1 MNNKK
6 NVGDIFQSVNRL
18 IWSCDYPKT
27 TNQKQIERYRNDIS
41 RYYDWESTNR
51 INRKNGKPT
60 KEIIIT
66 KVYNE
71 PLPAIKDNSRKSLY
85 RDCLIPLLS
94 NWNSC
99 NITQAEVLKRVGII
113 KNIST
118 ITVNHLSG
126 GCLDYRYKL
135 MNEVMEKVKSTLTYM
150 ANQPDYDIEW
160 YEGYS
165 VARHKY
171 DKKETWEYV
180 DDLSEIKQIDKVIDD
195 LRNELVGN
203 WIIDNQQETTYYYL
217 SRNKKWYE
225 DIYKPQLE
233 KALQKIGIYN
243 YNKTIVFF
251 NYNES
256 KESGNDRCD
265 NQRKFKSLIK
275 KRMSDYLLQNK
286 KPRKNQS
293 CYNPFKGMTKQ
304 QLEKIAKYHNGIFDD
319 NIKINKNIGA

>member
-1 MNNKK
+1 MNKIELGNKFK
-6 NVGDIFQSVNRL
+6 SVNQL
-18 IWSCDYPKT
+18 VWSCGYTKT
-27 TNQKQIERYRNDIS
+27 NNLNQIERYIDDIS
-41 RYYDWESTNR
+41 RYYEWELTGK
-51 INRKNGKPT
+51 INRNTGKPT

-66 KVYNE
+66 KVYDE

-85 RDCLIPLLS
+85 RDSLLPLLS

-113 KNIST
+113 KDVSVVT
-118 ITVNHLSG
+118 SYHLSG
-126 GCLDYRYKL
+126 GCLDYKYKL
-135 MNEVMEKVKSTLTYM
+135 VNEVMEKVKSTLTYM
-150 ANQPDYDIEW
+150 SNQPDYDIEW

-165 VARHKY
+165 VSRHKY

-180 DDLSEIKQIDKVIDD
+180 DDLSEIKQIDKVIND

-217 SRNKKWYE
+217 SRDKKWYE

-233 KALQKIGIYN
+233 KTLQKIGIYN

-251 NYNES
+251 NYNDT
-256 KESGNDRCD
+256 KESGNDRLE

-275 KRMSDYLLQNK
+275 KRMSDYLLQKK

-293 CYNPFKGMTKQ
+293 NYNPFKGMTNQ
-304 QLEKIAKYHNGIFDD
+304 QLEKIAKYHNDIFND

>member
-1 MNNKK
+1 MNKIELGNKFK
-6 NVGDIFQSVNRL
+6 SVNQL
-18 IWSCDYPKT
+18 VWSCGYTKT
-27 TNQKQIERYRNDIS
+27 NNLNQIERYINDLK
-41 RYYDWESTNR
+41 RYYEWELTGK
-51 INRKNGKPT
+51 INRNTGKPT

-66 KVYNE
+66 KVYDK
-71 PLPAIKDNSRKSLY
+71 PLPAIKDNSRTSVY
-85 RDCLIPLLS
+85 RDCLLPLITEWDS
-94 NWNSC
+94 TC
-99 NITQAEVLKRVGII
+99 MTQAEILKTVGII
-113 KNIST
+113 KDVSVVT
-118 ITVNHLSG
+118 SYHLSG
-126 GCLDYRYKL
+126 CCLDYRYKL
-135 MNEVMEKVKSTLTYM
+135 VNEVMTKVKSTLTYM

-180 DDLSEIKQIDKVIDD
+180 DDLSEIKLIDKTIDD
-195 LRNELVGN
+195 LRNELVGK
-203 WIIDNQQETTYYYL
+203 WIVDNQQETTYYYL

-256 KESGNDRCD
+256 KESGNDRCE

-275 KRMSDYLLQNK
+275 KRMSDYLLQTK

-293 CYNPFKGMTKQ
+293 KYNPFKGMTKQ
-304 QLEKIAKYHNGIFDD
+304 QLEKIAKYHNNIFDD
-319 NIKINKNIGA
+319 DIKINKNLRA